1 MIITLCGSLRFE
13 EDIDKWNKKLS
24 LSGHLVFGMS
34 SRGKIESEDEKTKLD
49 LIHLFKIEMS
59 DAVVVVNPGGYI
71 GESVKREMT
80 WAEMKGK
87 TVYTT
92 DEGWFT
98 AHALV
103 DCKDFG

>member
-1 MIITLCGSLRFE
+1 MGGEVEMIITLCGSLRFE

-24 LSGHLVFGMS
+24 LSGHLVFGMA
-34 SRGKIESEDEKTKLD
+34 SRGKVEDEEEKTKLD

-71 GESVKREMT
+71 GESVKREIT

-92 DEGWFT
+92 DDEWYV
-98 AHALV
+98 AHKLL
-103 DCKDFG
+103 